1 MNISLCI
8 DTGNSCTKIG
18 IFRQDELI
26 EKIVFDRFGTSEI
39 EAIFEKYPDASCIFS
54 SVAKHDEAIT
64 AKIREKSAF
73 FAEFTHE
80 TAIPIVNK
88 YASPQTLGK
97 DRLASVIGAS
107 FLKPNADILVIDAG
121 SAITYDFINAKNE
134 YLGGNISPGVNL
146 RLRAL
151 HEFTGR
157 LPLVEAKAESPL
169 LGNDTKSAI
178 LSGVLSGITFEMNG
192 YIDTLKEQYPEL
204 SIFLTGGSTFFFANK
219 LKSAIFAN
227 ENLVLIGLNRILQ
240 YNDA

>member
-18 IFRQDELI
+18 VFRQDELV
-26 EKIVFDRFGTSEI
+26 EKIVFDRFGMPEI
-39 EAIFEKYPDASCIFS
+39 EKIFEKYPNASCIFS
-54 SVAKHDEAIT
+54 SVAKHDKAIIVEI
-64 AKIREKSAF
+64 KKKSAF
-73 FAEFTHE
+73 FIEFTHE
-80 TAIPIVNK
+80 TAIPVVNT

-97 DRLASVIGAS
+97 DRLAGVIGAS
-107 FLKPNADILVIDAG
+107 FLKPNTDILVIDAG
-121 SAITYDFINAKNE
+121 SAITYDFITADKK

-169 LGNDTKSAI
+169 LGNDTQSAI
-178 LSGVLSGITFEMNG
+178 LSGVLNGIIFEMNG
-192 YIDTLKEQYPEL
+192 YIDILKEQYPEL

-219 LKSAIFAN
+219 LKNAIFAN

-240 YNDA
+240 YNNA